1 MGGEIEYNTDNYKYI
16 KDGFF
21 NWADYG
27 GYKDIGTNISG
38 TKYDAARA
46 CWGGNWR
53 MPTYQEVQELI
64 KYCKVEEMDVGYGED
79 YFIVGPNGAYIS
91 IDIGGLCEYFW
102 TSSIDGQGNSSTAW
116 RFMIS
121 YGEIILETGMR
132 WSGLRILPVCE

>member
-1 MGGEIEYNTDNYKYI
+1 
-16 KDGFF
+16 
-21 NWADYG
+21 
-27 GYKDIGTNISG
+27 
-38 TKYDAARA
+38 
-46 CWGGNWR
+46 